1 MGASTREGTSLSDNL
16 YNGGEVGVDLSIII
30 IIVIG
35 VAFCIGGP
43 ILGHYATKVSE
54 NAHKEK
60 N

>member
-1 MGASTREGTSLSDNL
+1 M
-16 YNGGEVGVDLSIII
+16 DLSIII

-35 VAFCIGGP
+35 AAFCIGGP

-60 N
+60 K